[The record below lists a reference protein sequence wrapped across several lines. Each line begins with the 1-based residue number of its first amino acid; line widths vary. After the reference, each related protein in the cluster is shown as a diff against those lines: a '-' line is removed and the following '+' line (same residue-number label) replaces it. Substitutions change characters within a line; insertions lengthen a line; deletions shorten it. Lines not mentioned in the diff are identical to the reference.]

1 MANITASSNIQ
12 RKITSATAERRGEV
26 ICVVTSRGACTRIRQ
41 STATMMMAWE
51 DLSNAMPK
59 NTMVTYS
66 DPTAT
71 TAGMT
76 ACTPANTAIRKL
88 CLNKTGCVIDIHCA
102 RGDFG
107 DAWASQKC
115 DKFQRHYQ
123 PNPSLHASTD

>member
-1 MANITASSNIQ
+1 MANMMASSNIQ

-26 ICVVTSRGACTRIRQ
+26 ICVVTSRGACTKIRQ

-71 TAGMT
+71 NAGMI
-76 ACTPANTAIRKL
+76 ACKPANTAIRKL
-88 CLNKTGCVIDIHCA
+88 CLNKTGWVIEYPLCQG
-102 RGDFG
+102 R
-107 DAWASQKC
+107 
-115 DKFQRHYQ
+115 
-123 PNPSLHASTD
+123 LL